1 MPTWDSAA
9 AFGRE
14 LERLQRSIE
23 KQQRKATR
31 AMAEEGE
38 KIAGSAARSDL
49 GGDDQF
55 SGWNGRYLEDLRVK
69 PSRQGSGHFLLPT
82 RKSGGP
88 WKVAEQGRNKGTA
101 TGRGGVKI
109 FFGPGLNRKT
119 GVTSRTKS
127 GAIRKT
133 RAFGQKRWNGYT
145 SGKSTATRAVAQF
158 ESASERI
165 AEKSMRTAIVKHFD
179 AN

>member
-1 MPTWDSAA
+1 MPTFQSVA
-9 AFGRE
+9 AFNAE
-14 LERLQRSIE
+14 INRLQRTIE
-23 KQQRKATR
+23 QDTRAATK

-38 KIAGSAARSDL
+38 KIAGSEARGDL

-69 PSRQGSGHFLLPT
+69 RSYGGTGHFLLPT

-101 TGRGGVKI
+101 TGRGGVAV

-119 GVTSRTKS
+119 GMTSRTKS
-127 GAIRKT
+127 GAVRKV
-133 RAFGQKRWNGYT
+133 RAFGESRWNGYT
-145 SGKSTATRAVAQF
+145 AGKGTATHAVARF
-158 ESASERI
+158 EKAAQKI
-165 AEKSMRTAIVKHFD
+165 ADKSMRTAIAKHFD
-179 AN
+179 